1 MCRKGTHPPL
11 WLGQSLL
18 SIVAIKLA
26 VETGRVNST
35 NVPVRHNFSLLASLQ
50 VRLGLRQVFRHHAAL
65 TPIWRGCYPSCF
77 ACMRSLRLRSHRPNL
92 IAVLIVLVLSSAC
105 AVSQKHTVP
114 PSQVRP
120 ALTATK
126 DTLINQYNQEAN
138 GVHSLN
144 ASIDM
149 FPTAGST
156 YSGVIEQY
164 HDVTGF
170 ILAQRPADIRMIGQV
185 PVVATNIFDMVSD
198 GTTFR
203 IFIPS
208 QNKFIIG
215 PADLDRPAAKPIE
228 NLRPQHL
235 LDALFWPTITD
246 ETPVLFEEWN
256 EPPERYYL
264 LTVLRASAASSGRR
278 SFEIQRRV
286 WFDRADLSIVRLEAY
301 GPGGKLDSDV
311 RYANWQPAGDLKYPR
326 IIRIVR
332 PHEDY
337 QLEIHILKLEL
348 NETISADRFQ
358 LPQPPGSELVRVA
371 GVGEA
376 ANR

>member
-18 SIVAIKLA
+18 SNVAI
-26 VETGRVNST
+26 R
-35 NVPVRHNFSLLASLQ
+35 LASRSGKGQQYERTNSAQPFLGTPFR
-50 VRLGLRQVFRHHAAL
+50 RLAGIAACFRHAL
-65 TPIWRGCYPSCF
+65 TPIWRGCYRSCF
-77 ACMRSLRLRSHRPNL
+77 ACIRSLRLRTYRSNL
-92 IAVLIVLVLSSAC
+92 IALLIVLFSSAC

-126 DTLINQYNQEAN
+126 DALVDQYNRDAS

-149 FPTAGST
+149 YPTAGST

-170 ILAQRPADIRMIGQV
+170 ILAQRPADIRLIGQV

-208 QNKFIIG
+208 QNKFIVG

-246 ETPVLFEEWN
+246 ETPVLCEEWN

-264 LTVLRASAASSGRR
+264 LTVLRGYAEPSGRR

-301 GPGGKLDSDV
+301 GPEGRLDSDV
-311 RYANWQPAGDLKYPR
+311 RYANWQAAGDLQYPR
-326 IIRIVR
+326 TIRIIR

-337 QLEIHILKLEL
+337 QLEVHILKLEL

-376 ANR
+376 ATR